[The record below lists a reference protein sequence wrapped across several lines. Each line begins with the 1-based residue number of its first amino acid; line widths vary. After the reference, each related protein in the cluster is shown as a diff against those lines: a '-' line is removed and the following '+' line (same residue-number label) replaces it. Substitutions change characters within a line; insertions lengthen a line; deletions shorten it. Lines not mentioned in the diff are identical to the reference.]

1 MSNVALMWDLENV
14 NPGADSLFLEGL
26 IEHAESKGRVVTARA
41 YGNWTNTVFSK
52 LAPSLTRRYFYL
64 VHIPKGRKNSSDM
77 VLVSD
82 TLEILRIH
90 DHIDTFI
97 LVTGDSDF
105 RFLVLALRRAGKM
118 VHIVC
123 NTQNASED
131 LLALADSYVDYREL
145 MPGGND
151 EEAADKGVQP
161 TEDKAPQPR
170 GSAPAVS
177 PMNVEDWFQVLAEAA
192 DLMLKKKISP
202 GIGSVKIRMKMVNP
216 NFNEKKLNFS
226 HWSDF
231 VSAAVKAGFVTIEG
245 KGAESLVY
253 PVSRVLK
260 REGPQQRAFQVLLDV
275 LAELDKGNQASYHS
289 YRNVNSKP
297 SRGRSIL
304 TGWASINSRGSYR
317 RRRRGASSN
326 RRSKGSSTRYA
337 VSSFR
342 TNRRGADF
350 GARGPSGFSHGAEML
365 SGDRK
370 GRMTFSTSRAR
381 FSIFRL
387 NSASHIC

>member
-1 MSNVALMWDLENV
+1 MNNVALLWDLENV
-14 NPGADSLFLEGL
+14 NPGSDSLFLEGL
-26 IEHAESKGRVVTARA
+26 TEFAEGKGRIVTARA
-41 YGNWTNTVFSK
+41 YGNWTNATFSK

-145 MPGGND
+145 LPGGND
-151 EEAADKGVQP
+151 EDSTEKMPIPAP
-161 TEDKAPQPR
+161 EDKSASAKT
-170 GSAPAVS
+170 SAP
-177 PMNVEDWFQVLAEAA
+177 PMSVEDWFQILAEAA
-192 DLMLKKKISP
+192 DLMLKKKINP
-202 GIGSVKIRMKMVNP
+202 GIGSVKIRMKMLNP

-231 VSAAVKAGFVTIEG
+231 VAAAVKAGFVTIEG
-245 KGAESLVY
+245 KGPESLVY
-253 PVSRVLK
+253 PVSRALK
-260 REGPQQRAFQVLLDV
+260 REGPLQHGFQVLCEV
-275 LAELDKGNQASYHS
+275 LSELDKGGAAAYHS
-289 YRNVNSKP
+289 YRNVNSKLIEKKVYFNALGFNQFKGFIQAAE
-297 SRGRSIL
+297 SRGL
-304 TGWASINSRGSYR
+304 VQ
-317 RRRRGASSN
+317 
-326 RRSKGSSTRYA
+326 SKVEGLKHSVKRA
-337 VSSFR
+337 VNND
-342 TNRRGADF
+342 T
-350 GARGPSGFSHGAEML
+350 L
-365 SGDRK
+365 
-370 GRMTFSTSRAR
+370 
-381 FSIFRL
+381 
-387 NSASHIC
+387 

>member
-1 MSNVALMWDLENV
+1 MVINLYNKGMSNVAVLWDLENV

-151 EEAADKGVQP
+151 EEAADKAP
-161 TEDKAPQPR
+161 PAAEDKAAQPAEDKAAQAKS
-170 GSAPAVS
+170 GAPAPVS
-177 PMNVEDWFQVLAEAA
+177 PMTIEDWFQVLAEAA
-192 DLMLKKKISP
+192 DLMLKKKINP
-202 GIGSVKIRMKMVNP
+202 GLGSVKIRMKMLNP
-216 NFNEKKLNFS
+216 NFNEKKLSFS

-231 VSAAVKAGFVTIEG
+231 VSAAVKAGFVTIAG
-245 KGAESLVY
+245 KGAESVIS
-253 PVSRVLK
+253 PVSKVLK
-260 REGPQQRAFQVLLDV
+260 REGPQQRAFRVLLDV
-275 LAELDKGNQASYHS
+275 LTELDKGNQANYHS
-289 YRNVNSKP
+289 FRNVNSKLIERKVYFNGLGFNQFKGFMQAAEARDLVHSKVEGLKHSVRRVLQDEP
-297 SRGRSIL
+297 SKISL
-304 TGWASINSRGSYR
+304 
-317 RRRRGASSN
+317 
-326 RRSKGSSTRYA
+326 
-337 VSSFR
+337 
-342 TNRRGADF
+342 
-350 GARGPSGFSHGAEML
+350 P
-365 SGDRK
+365 
-370 GRMTFSTSRAR
+370 
-381 FSIFRL
+381 
-387 NSASHIC
+387 

>member
-1 MSNVALMWDLENV
+1 MGMNNVALLWDLENV
-14 NPGADSLFLEGL
+14 NPGSDSLFLEGL
-26 IEHAESKGRVVTARA
+26 TEFAEAKGRIVTARA
-41 YGNWTNTVFSK
+41 YGNWTNATFSK

-145 MPGGND
+145 VPGGD
-151 EEAADKGVQP
+151 EETSEKPSQAL
-161 TEDKAPQPR
+161 EDKTGQAK
-170 GSAPAVS
+170 GAVT
-177 PMNVEDWFQVLAEAA
+177 PMSIEEWFYVLAEAA
-192 DLMLKKKISP
+192 DLMLKKKVSP
-202 GIGSVKIRMKMVNP
+202 GIGSVKIRMKMLNP

-231 VSAAVKAGFVTIEG
+231 VAAAVKAGFVTIEG
-245 KGAESLVY
+245 KGPESLVY
-253 PVSRVLK
+253 PVSQVLR
-260 REGPQQRAFQVLLDV
+260 REGALQQAFKVLLDV
-275 LAELDKGNQASYHS
+275 LRELDKGHQPSYHS
-289 YRNVNSKP
+289 YRNVNSKLIE
-297 SRGRSIL
+297 RKIYFNGL
-304 TGWASINSRGSYR
+304 GFNQF
-317 RRRRGASSN
+317 
-326 RRSKGSSTRYA
+326 KGFMQA
-337 VSSFR
+337 
-342 TNRRGADF
+342 AE
-350 GARGPSGFSHGAEML
+350 ARGL
-365 SGDRK
+365 VQ
-370 GRMTFSTSRAR
+370 SRVEGLKHSVRRAVQEETV
-381 FSIFRL
+381 
-387 NSASHIC
+387 

>member
-1 MSNVALMWDLENV
+1 VPPGSLASRFMNLYNEGMHNVALLWDLENV
-14 NPGADSLFLEGL
+14 NPGSDSLFLEGL
-26 IEHAESKGRVVTARA
+26 TEFAEGKGRIVTARA
-41 YGNWTNTVFSK
+41 YGNWTNTTFSK

-105 RFLVLALRRAGKM
+105 RFLVLALRRAGKV

-145 MPGGND
+145 VPGGND
-151 EEAADKGVQP
+151 EEGSEKIPQVSS
-161 TEDKAPQPR
+161 EDKSVQAKANAP
-170 GSAPAVS
+170 
-177 PMNVEDWFQVLAEAA
+177 PMGIEDWFQVLAEAA

-202 GIGSVKIRMKMVNP
+202 GIGSVKIRMKMLNP

-231 VSAAVKAGFVTIEG
+231 VTAAVKAGFVTIEG
-245 KGAESLVY
+245 KGPESLIY
-253 PVSRVLK
+253 PVTRVLK
-260 REGPQQRAFQVLLDV
+260 REGPLQHALQILVDV
-275 LAELDKGNQASYHS
+275 LGELDKGGQASYHS
-289 YRNVNSKP
+289 YRNVNSKLIERKIYFNALGFNQFKGFIQAAET
-297 SRGRSIL
+297 RGLVQSKVEGL
-304 TGWASINSRGSYR
+304 KHSVR
-317 RRRRGASSN
+317 RVVN
-326 RRSKGSSTRYA
+326 NDLDK
-337 VSSFR
+337 
-342 TNRRGADF
+342 
-350 GARGPSGFSHGAEML
+350 P
-365 SGDRK
+365 
-370 GRMTFSTSRAR
+370 
-381 FSIFRL
+381 
-387 NSASHIC
+387 

>member
-1 MSNVALMWDLENV
+1 MNNVALLWDLENV
-14 NPGADSLFLEGL
+14 NPGSDSLFLEGL
-26 IEHAESKGRVVTARA
+26 TEFAEGKGRIVTARA
-41 YGNWTNTVFSK
+41 YGNWTNATFSK

-105 RFLVLALRRAGKM
+105 RFLVLALRRAGKV

-145 MPGGND
+145 VPGGND
-151 EEAADKGVQP
+151 EEGSEKLPQAA
-161 TEDKAPQPR
+161 EDKALQPK
-170 GSAPAVS
+170 GTVTVQ
-177 PMNVEDWFQVLAEAA
+177 PMGIEDWFQVLAEAA

-202 GIGSVKIRMKMVNP
+202 GIGSVKIRMKMLNP

-231 VSAAVKAGFVTIEG
+231 VTAAVKAGFVTIEG
-245 KGAESLVY
+245 KGPESLIY
-253 PVSRVLK
+253 PVTRLLK
-260 REGPQQRAFQVLLDV
+260 REGPLQHALQILVDV
-275 LAELDKGNQASYHS
+275 LGELDKGGQASYHS
-289 YRNVNSKP
+289 YRNVNSKLIEKKIYFN
-297 SRGRSIL
+297 GL
-304 TGWASINSRGSYR
+304 GFNQF
-317 RRRRGASSN
+317 
-326 RRSKGSSTRYA
+326 KGFIQA
-337 VSSFR
+337 
-342 TNRRGADF
+342 AE
-350 GARGPSGFSHGAEML
+350 ARGL
-365 SGDRK
+365 VQ
-370 GRMTFSTSRAR
+370 SRVEGLKHSVR
-381 FSIFRL
+381 RVL
-387 NSASHIC
+387 NNDLDKP

>member
-1 MSNVALMWDLENV
+1 MSNVALLWDLENV

-151 EEAADKGVQP
+151 EEAADKAPPAVEDKTAQA
-161 TEDKAPQPR
+161 TEDKTAQAKS
-170 GSAPAVS
+170 GAPAPVS
-177 PMNVEDWFQVLAEAA
+177 PMTIEDWFQVLAEAA

-202 GIGSVKIRMKMVNP
+202 GIGSVKIRMKMLNP
-216 NFNEKKLNFS
+216 NFNEKKLSFS

-231 VSAAVKAGFVTIEG
+231 VSAAVKAGFVTIAG
-245 KGAESLVY
+245 KGAESVIY
-253 PVSRVLK
+253 AVPKVLK
-260 REGPQQRAFQVLLDV
+260 REGPQQRAFQILLDV
-275 LAELDKGNQASYHS
+275 LTELDKGSQANYHS
-289 YRNVNSKP
+289 FRNVNSKLIEKKVYFNGLGFNQFKGFIQAAEARDLVH
-297 SRGRSIL
+297 SKVEGLKHSV
-304 TGWASINSRGSYR
+304 R
-317 RRRRGASSN
+317 RVLQDEPA
-326 RRSKGSSTRYA
+326 KT
-337 VSSFR
+337 
-342 TNRRGADF
+342 T
-350 GARGPSGFSHGAEML
+350 P
-365 SGDRK
+365 
-370 GRMTFSTSRAR
+370 
-381 FSIFRL
+381 
-387 NSASHIC
+387 

>member
-26 IEHAESKGRVVTARA
+26 IEYAEAKGRIVTARA

-105 RFLVLALRRAGKM
+105 RFLVLALRRAGKV

-123 NTQNASED
+123 NTHNASED

-161 TEDKAPQPR
+161 AEDKVAPTK

-253 PVSRVLK
+253 PVARVLK
-260 REGPQQRAFQVLLDV
+260 REGPQQHGFQALLDV
-275 LAELDKGNQASYHS
+275 LAELDKGNQANYHS
-289 YRNVNSKP
+289 FRNVNSKLIE
-297 SRGRSIL
+297 RKVYFNGL
-304 TGWASINSRGSYR
+304 GFNQF
-317 RRRRGASSN
+317 
-326 RRSKGSSTRYA
+326 KGFIQA
-337 VSSFR
+337 
-342 TNRRGADF
+342 AE
-350 GARGPSGFSHGAEML
+350 ARGLVQSKVEGLKHSVRRVLQDEP
-365 SGDRK
+365 
-370 GRMTFSTSRAR
+370 AR
-381 FSIFRL
+381 V
-387 NSASHIC
+387 

>member
-1 MSNVALMWDLENV
+1 MSNVALLWDLENV

-151 EEAADKGVQP
+151 EEAADKAP
-161 TEDKAPQPR
+161 AAEDKAAPLSSEDRAAQAKSGMP
-170 GSAPAVS
+170 APAPLPAPIVS
-177 PMNVEDWFQVLAEAA
+177 SMTIEDWFLVLAEAA

-202 GIGSVKIRMKMVNP
+202 GLGPVKIRMKMLNP
-216 NFNEKKLNFS
+216 NFNEKKLSFS
-226 HWSDF
+226 QWSDF
-231 VSAAVKAGFVTIEG
+231 VSAAVKAGFVTIAG
-245 KGAESLVY
+245 KGAESVIY
-253 PVSRVLK
+253 P
-260 REGPQQRAFQVLLDV
+260 VLLDV
-275 LAELDKGNQASYHS
+275 LTEFDKGNQANYHS
-289 YRNVNSKP
+289 FRNVNSKLIERKVYFNGLGFNQFKGFIQAAEARDLVH
-297 SRGRSIL
+297 SKVEGLKHSV
-304 TGWASINSRGSYR
+304 R
-317 RRRRGASSN
+317 RVLQDEPA
-326 RRSKGSSTRYA
+326 K
-337 VSSFR
+337 
-342 TNRRGADF
+342 
-350 GARGPSGFSHGAEML
+350 
-365 SGDRK
+365 
-370 GRMTFSTSRAR
+370 
-381 FSIFRL
+381 
-387 NSASHIC
+387 